1 MMIIVMGLPGSGKSY
16 FAKKLSDKIGAG
28 YIGSDAVRKEMKAMG
43 KYGVEDKNR
52 VYDQMALLT
61 KSSLSKGET
70 VVLDATF
77 FKKHLLEK
85 FVSLVREKGT
95 PYRVFWIVAEGE
107 VIKKRISKERR
118 DSEADYGVY
127 LKLAEEFEEPEP
139 PFLKVVS
146 TQNNIMDMLKQADD
160 YIKRPG

>member
-16 FAKKLSDKIGAG
+16 FAKKLSDKIGAS

-52 VYDQMALLT
+52 VYDQMTLLT